1 MAGFFGKKIQA
12 IKNIDQTIAAFFLS
26 SAQGSAMQI
35 VKDLQDEGPSWTG
48 KFSNSWQIETRTP
61 GLEWR
66 GTMQEGEAVSPF
78 DDGSGG
84 PKVTMRDARDV
95 LEKGKIA
102 FRVSN
107 VSPVNNSGQQ
117 YAEFA
122 TDRKEGMFSG
132 KWAGIEP
139 KTQKGKESR
148 ETAKTKRNIP
158 DKRGNI
164 GSGTKEGLSSRTA
177 EEDWFDRYIN
187 EKMTDTIKKTV
198 NLTLKGK
205 L

>member
-66 GTMQEGEAVSPF
+66 GTMQEGKAVSPF

-95 LEKGKIA
+95 LEKGKVA

-122 TDRKEGMFSG
+122 TDRKEGVFSG
-132 KWAGIEP
+132 KWAGTEP

-148 ETAKTKRNIP
+148 ETAQTKRNIP

-164 GSGTKEGLSSRTA
+164 GSGTQEGLSSRTA

>member
-66 GTMQEGEAVSPF
+66 GTMQEGKAVSPF

-122 TDRKEGMFSG
+122 TDRKEGVFSG
-132 KWAGIEP
+132 KWAGTEP

-148 ETAKTKRNIP
+148 ETAQIKRNIP

-164 GSGTKEGLSSRTA
+164 GSGTQEGLSSRTA